1 MVPCER
7 LDTDATYIALRFQQ
21 RKNRKLE
28 SNSLMNKTLKK
39 IVLKELCPDGT
50 WRLTD
55 VMKSALK
62 LQLSRLPRG
71 EVSEDER
78 RYPTTPVGMRAFLVR
93 FFTRHILQTQ
103 NSLLDYMISEDFL
116 EIVRH
121 GNLRILDIGSG
132 PAVAS
137 LAISDMLRH
146 IFRYIG
152 EKESRPIDRRLH
164 MDYVLND
171 TSGICLGTGQRM
183 LADYFRILGKQAKPM
198 VRGRTISI
206 QKAFPDNMHQ
216 IRRIM
221 LNLGFYDIIILSY
234 VVSPLDE
241 HAGLTGLFAGLRDLE
256 TLCSRRG
263 RIVILQD
270 KYETTLMGQIGRAL
284 GEPSRRKESRQ
295 EIFPIR
301 NIKDTYTYWYYCC
314 LYSPM
319 TKAIARQSRSV

>member
-1 MVPCER
+1 
-7 LDTDATYIALRFQQ
+7 
-21 RKNRKLE
+21 
-28 SNSLMNKTLKK
+28 MNKKLKK
-39 IVLKELCPDGT
+39 LVLKELCPDGT
-50 WRLTD
+50 WHLTD
-55 VMKSALK
+55 VMKSTLK

-78 RYPTTPVGMRAFLVR
+78 RYPKTPVGMRAFLVR

-103 NSLLDYMISEDFL
+103 NSLLDYMISEDFI
-116 EIVRH
+116 EIIRH

-137 LAISDMLRH
+137 LAISDMLRY
-146 IFRYIG
+146 ILRYIG
-152 EKESRPIDRRLH
+152 EEENWSMDKRLDV
-164 MDYVLND
+164 DYVLND
-171 TSGICLGTGQRM
+171 TSSICLGTGQRM
-183 LADYFRILGKQAKPM
+183 LEDYFRIIGRQPGAM

-206 QKAFPDNMHQ
+206 QRAFPDNMHQ

-221 LNLGFYDIIILSY
+221 LNMGFYDIIILSY

-241 HAGLTGLFAGLRDLE
+241 HAGLSGLLAGLRDIE
-256 TLCSRRG
+256 TFCSRRG

-301 NIKDTYTYWYYCC
+301 NIKEVYTYLYYCC
-314 LYSPM
+314 LYSPA
-319 TKAIARQSRSV
+319 TKAFATQNRSA

>member
-1 MVPCER
+1 
-7 LDTDATYIALRFQQ
+7 
-21 RKNRKLE
+21 
-28 SNSLMNKTLKK
+28 MNKTLKK
-39 IVLKELCPDGT
+39 LVLKELCPDGT
-50 WRLTD
+50 WHLTD
-55 VMKSALK
+55 VMKSTLK
-62 LQLSRLPRG
+62 LHLSRLPRG

-78 RYPTTPVGMRAFLVR
+78 RYPKTPVSMRAFLVR

-116 EIVRH
+116 EIIRH
-121 GNLRILDIGSG
+121 GSLRILDIGSG

-137 LAISDMLRH
+137 LAISDMLRY
-146 IFRYIG
+146 ILRYIG
-152 EKESRPIDRRLH
+152 EEENWSMGKRLD

-171 TSGICLGTGQRM
+171 TSNICLGTGQRM
-183 LADYFRILGKQAKPM
+183 LADYFRIIGRQAGAM

-206 QKAFPDNMHQ
+206 QRAFPDNMHQ

-241 HAGLTGLFAGLRDLE
+241 HAGLSGLLAGLRDIE

-301 NIKDTYTYWYYCC
+301 NIKETYTYWYYCC
-314 LYSPM
+314 LYSPV
-319 TKAIARQSRSV
+319 TKAIATQNRSA